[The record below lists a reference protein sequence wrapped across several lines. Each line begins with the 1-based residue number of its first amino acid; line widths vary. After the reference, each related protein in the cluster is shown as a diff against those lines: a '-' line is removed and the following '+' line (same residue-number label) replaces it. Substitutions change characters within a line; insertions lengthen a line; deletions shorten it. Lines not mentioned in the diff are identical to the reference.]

1 MQPKPSRGRPGIC
14 RALAAEYLLGE
25 RMNQPTPSVTRSDVE
40 RIVRRNFP
48 SEDFATVMA
57 LLDEYGAKRYEIE
70 KDRVHLAV
78 LKNAAGSID
87 ELLCQ
92 IQAAKIDYRDVL
104 SWAEYPSY
112 RWGEKDE
119 TKLQKMY
126 RDDWQQYSDWLNEAS
141 N

>member
-1 MQPKPSRGRPGIC
+1 MLDVTGPAWLLS
-14 RALAAEYLLGE
+14 LAE

-40 RIVRRNFP
+40 RIVRRDFP

-57 LLDEYGAKRYEIE
+57 LLDEYGTRRHETE
-70 KDRVHLAV
+70 KDRVQVAV

-87 ELLCQ
+87 ELLIQ
-92 IQAAKIDYRDVL
+92 IQTAKIDYRDVL

-119 TKLQKMY
+119 AKIQKMY
-126 RDDWQQYSDWLNEAS
+126 RDDWQQYSNWLNEGS
-141 N
+141 NQQSKPV